1 MEISIALKIRPTQM
15 LFVNNHRV
23 LHGRNSFIADKY
35 TNRHFQQAYIDID
48 DIEAHCRQL

>member
-1 MEISIALKIRPTQM
+1 MEISIALKMRPTQM

-23 LHGRNSFIADKY
+23 LHGRNSFIADRD

-48 DIEAHCRQL
+48 DIEACWRQL